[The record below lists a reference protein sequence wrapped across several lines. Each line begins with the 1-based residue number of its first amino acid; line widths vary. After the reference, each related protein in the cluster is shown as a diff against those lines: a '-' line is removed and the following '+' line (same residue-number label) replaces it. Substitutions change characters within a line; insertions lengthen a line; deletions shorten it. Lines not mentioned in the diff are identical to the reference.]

1 MTSIDQAL
9 GLDED
14 FDNMFMPALNKYNDP
29 FAGDFGSE
37 EDALA
42 AAIAASLA
50 DQNFK
55 QAELVVKQGKAG
67 DAVHEEEFDFIEVPN
82 KQNI

>member
-1 MTSIDQAL
+1 
-9 GLDED
+9 
-14 FDNMFMPALNKYNDP
+14 MFMPALNKYNDP

-50 DQNFK
+50 DQNFQK
-55 QAELVVKQGKAG
+55 AEPVVRQGKAG
-67 DAVHEEEFDFIEVPN
+67 DAVHDEEFDFIEVPKKKN
-82 KQNI
+82 V